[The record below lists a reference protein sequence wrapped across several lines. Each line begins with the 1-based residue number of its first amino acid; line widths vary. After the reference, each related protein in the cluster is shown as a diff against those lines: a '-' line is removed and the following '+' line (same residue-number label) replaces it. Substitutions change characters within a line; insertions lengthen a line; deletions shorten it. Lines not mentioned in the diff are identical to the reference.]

1 MLESHVHK
9 QSVNRDLPIADEG
22 NNTFDLTQELSGI
35 ENDIKAFESA
45 ERKRLGLPS
54 QDRHWR
60 DAMIDPQFKKSER
73 AKTTLLVSGLTA
85 AHDYLVKAALRGLG
99 YNVEVIDVPDNE
111 ALRYGKEF
119 GNRGQCNPTYF
130 TVGNLVKYL
139 TERCRDEGIAPKEA
153 VDRYIFLT
161 AGACGPCRFGMYAT
175 EYRKAL
181 RDAGFDGFRVMLFQ
195 QTGGLAQANGEEA
208 GIDFNPK
215 FFLGILKA
223 LLAGDVL
230 NGLGYRLRPFEIE
243 PGSTDRALATART
256 HVEKALAERSS
267 ILLSLIRAKKEFAK
281 VKCDFT
287 KPAPRVSIIGEFWAM
302 TTEGEGNYQ
311 LQRFLESEGAEC
323 DVQLVTNWLLYML
336 WESRH
341 DVRNRMHL
349 RGQDQAYSSLKG
361 PSSEVHLQRLKLF
374 AADWAVRTTFQL
386 FANLAGFRGYV
397 LPDMVAIW
405 QAARDHYNTQV
416 RGGEGHMEVGK
427 YILNVLHN
435 KSHMTL
441 SVKPFG
447 CMPSSGVSDGVQSLI
462 TAKFPQSLF
471 CSIETSGDGKVNVQS
486 RVQMTVFKARQAAQ
500 LEYQQTLER
509 LGITTEAVRNLFDR
523 YPRLA
528 SPLRRSPH
536 GGAGTAMDRLVEIAP
551 LVGKSSAM
559 VYWLDTQNQVKHAL
573 HTAERVLRNVGRD
586 VREIVDDTISGPV
599 ANWRATWKR
608 VTKAVK
614 GAPTATEAPKAA
626 KPLAPTPIRSGKLTI
641 APSINEQSIS
651 TPPAVRNRAATACA

>member
-1 MLESHVHK
+1 
-9 QSVNRDLPIADEG
+9 
-22 NNTFDLTQELSGI
+22 
-35 ENDIKAFESA
+35 
-45 ERKRLGLPS
+45 
-54 QDRHWR
+54 
-60 DAMIDPQFKKSER
+60 
-73 AKTTLLVSGLTA
+73 
-85 AHDYLVKAALRGLG
+85 
-99 YNVEVIDVPDNE
+99 
-111 ALRYGKEF
+111 
-119 GNRGQCNPTYF
+119 
-130 TVGNLVKYL
+130 
-139 TERCRDEGIAPKEA
+139 
-153 VDRYIFLT
+153 
-161 AGACGPCRFGMYAT
+161 MYAT

-230 NGLGYRLRPFEIE
+230 NGLGYRLRPFEVE
-243 PGSTDRALATART
+243 PGQTDQALAAARA
-256 HVEKALAERSS
+256 HLEKALAERSS
-267 ILLSLIRAKKEFAK
+267 ILLALHRAKGEFAK

-287 KPAPRVSIIGEFWAM
+287 RPAPRVSIIGEFWAM
-302 TTEGEGNYQ
+302 TTEGDGNYQ

-336 WESRH
+336 WEHRH
-341 DVRNRMHL
+341 DVRSRMHL

-361 PSSEVHLQRLKLF
+361 LETDVHLNRIKLF
-374 AADWAVRTTFQL
+374 AADWAVRTTFQV
-386 FANLAGFRGYV
+386 FATIAGFRGYV

-405 QAARDHYNTQV
+405 KAARDHYNTQV

-500 LEYQQTLER
+500 QEYQQTLER
-509 LGITTEAVRNLFDR
+509 LGVTAEAVRELLNR
-523 YPRLA
+523 HPRLA

-536 GGAGTAMDRLVEIAP
+536 GGAGTAADRLVEMAP
-551 LVGKSSAM
+551 LVGKSQAM
-559 VYWLDTQNQVKHAL
+559 VYVLDARNRVKHAAC
-573 HTAERVLRNVGRD
+573 TVERVLGNVRRD
-586 VREIVDDTISGPV
+586 LREIVEDTVSGPV
-599 ANWRATWKR
+599 ATWRATWQR
-608 VTKAVK
+608 VRQAVQS
-614 GAPTATEAPKAA
+614 PEATPDVPKATPPQVA
-626 KPLAPTPIRSGKLTI
+626 TPIRSTKLSVV
-641 APSINEQSIS
+641 AHSIEQPISILPTVRS
-651 TPPAVRNRAATACA
+651 TEAAACA